1 MLIIFIFCDIIHN
14 VINREELNMSNRP
27 FFNEHRDLK
36 YAVLASRKK
45 KGTNMDNSFK
55 RASGEY
61 AFNYTEHLVKRSAD
75 KNIIIGR
82 ILIILLTLVLFGAV
96 VFLTFGPIKLP
107 HIVVVAVVLILYI
120 AKLLWN
126 FTSIEYE
133 YLIVSGEMSM
143 DKIYGGRKRVKMTE
157 FNIHDALSVAPLS
170 DTRLD
175 GVKVIFGATSM
186 KDDDLYCAVYN
197 NANGDKEGLI
207 FNAHEKALQML
218 KYYNKTTVIK

>member
-1 MLIIFIFCDIIHN
+1 
-14 VINREELNMSNRP
+14 MSNRP

-36 YAVLASRKK
+36 YAIPAMRKK
-45 KGTNMDNSFK
+45 GNTMDNSFK
-55 RASGEY
+55 RASSEY
-61 AFNYTEHLVKRSAD
+61 AFNYTEHLVKRGAD

-82 ILIILLTLVLFGAV
+82 ALIVLLTLILFGAV

-120 AKLLWN
+120 AKLLWG

-157 FNIHDALSVAPLS
+157 FNIHDALSIAPLS
-170 DTRLD
+170 ETRLD
-175 GVKVIFGATSM
+175 GARVIFGATSM

-197 NANGDKEGLI
+197 NADGEKEALI
-207 FNAHEKALQML
+207 FNVHEKALQML
-218 KYYNKTTVIK
+218 KYYNKSTVIK